1 MGRLDGKV
9 AVITGSSGGIGGATA
24 ERFVAEGAIVVGVDV
39 AGEADYNVDVTDEDA
54 VRDLYAS
61 VRERYGRIDVLFNNA
76 GISPD
81 DDASAL
87 ETGVLSINSNTSVRV
102 STPFG
107 GFKQSG
113 VGRELG
119 PHALEHYSE
128 LKTVYVATG

>member
-1 MGRLDGKV
+1 MRSTPTPRSRTCSTRPTERRAMGRLDGKV

-54 VRDLYAS
+54 IRDLYAS

-81 DDASAL
+81 D
-87 ETGVLSINSNTSVRV
+87 
-102 STPFG
+102 
-107 GFKQSG
+107 
-113 VGRELG
+113 
-119 PHALEHYSE
+119 
-128 LKTVYVATG
+128 